1 MLPLSR
7 TAPALPFE
15 RTGMDF
21 AGPFYIRQGKVRKP
35 TRVKCYA
42 CLFIC
47 LTTKAVHIELCA
59 DLTTEEFMAAF
70 HRFTARRGTP
80 LHPFS
85 DNGTNFIGAHNE
97 IKQIKKLL
105 SSPSTAKAI
114 SHEATRTSL
123 QWHFSPPRAPH
134 HGGLWEAGVKSM
146 KTLLRKRMSSYLL
159 TFNELYTILTEAE
172 AILNSRPLIPVNSTD
187 ADDTLALTPGHF
199 LIGRPLLA
207 PPVHEQDAE
216 IHTSLLKKWNLIQRL
231 KRELWSAWKTRYL
244 QSLTARYKWKRPTH
258 NYKVGDIV
266 LLKDELVFN
275 RDWPLARVTKIF
287 PGYDGLTRTV
297 DLLCQ
302 GKQYTRATNRL
313 ILIVEDQPFPP
324 SMSRSDQTAPA

>member
-1 MLPLSR
+1 MLQLSR
-7 TAPALPFE
+7 TTPAPPFE
-15 RTGMDF
+15 RTGMNF

-47 LTTKAVHIELCA
+47 LTTKAVHIEFCA
-59 DLTTEEFMAAF
+59 NLTTKEFMAAF
-70 HRFTARRGTP
+70 HRFPARRGTP
-80 LHPFS
+80 LHLFS

-97 IKQIKKLL
+97 IKKIKKLL
-105 SSPSTAKAI
+105 SSPFTAKAI
-114 SHEATRTSL
+114 SYEATRTSL

-134 HGGLWEAGVKSM
+134 HGGFREAGVKSM

-216 IHTSLLKKWNLIQRL
+216 VHISLLKKWNLIQRL
-231 KRELWSAWKTRYL
+231 KREL
-244 QSLTARYKWKRPTH
+244 
-258 NYKVGDIV
+258 
-266 LLKDELVFN
+266 
-275 RDWPLARVTKIF
+275 
-287 PGYDGLTRTV
+287 
-297 DLLCQ
+297 
-302 GKQYTRATNRL
+302 
-313 ILIVEDQPFPP
+313 
-324 SMSRSDQTAPA
+324 